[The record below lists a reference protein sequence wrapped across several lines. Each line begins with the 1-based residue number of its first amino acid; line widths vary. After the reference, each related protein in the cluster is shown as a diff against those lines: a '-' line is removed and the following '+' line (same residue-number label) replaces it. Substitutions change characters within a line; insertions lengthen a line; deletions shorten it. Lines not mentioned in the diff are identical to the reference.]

1 MPATTRCGSRHPVQ
15 YAQATGCQPDGQR
28 GGNPLPVWI
37 AASKAGGALVVAR
50 AIAPKRTAS
59 PAQPGC
65 TTAPF
70 AAVSA
75 TLHGAAFVCTNQV
88 QIWRSLAAAIAC
100 LLRRGYTLDCQTW
113 AADCCWRHWLLP
125 LSPHRPV
132 SGVELEWVFYHRL
145 PSACVQIWRSLAVAI
160 ACLLRVGYTL
170 DYQIHGAASLLLHA
184 CCTWATPY
192 TLDFQT

>member
-1 MPATTRCGSRHPVQ
+1 MSAFHPAAGSGPRGDWNG
-15 YAQATGCQPDGQR
+15 ACQP
-28 GGNPLPVWI
+28 PLDAGPDIQCSMHRRQGASLMASAGVAHCQCGF

-88 QIWRSLAAAIAC
+88 QIWRSLAAAMAC

-132 SGVELEWVFYHRL
+132 SGVELE
-145 PSACVQIWRSLAVAI
+145 
-160 ACLLRVGYTL
+160 
-170 DYQIHGAASLLLHA
+170 
-184 CCTWATPY
+184 
-192 TLDFQT
+192 